1 MINSTV
7 KKVALVSLTLTGLLA
22 SSFSA
27 QANDNLVAEMTAG
40 LENNLASQMQEVM
53 NVAQRELSLSI
64 QAQLSETLFESQNV
78 EVAASEDEQDAVLTS
93 AMVKE

>member
-27 QANDNLVAEMTAG
+27 QANESLVSEMTAG
-40 LENNLASQMQEVM
+40 LESNLASQMQEVM

-64 QAQLSETLFESQNV
+64 QAQLSETLFETQDV
-78 EVAASEDEQDAVLTS
+78 DVAATQDNQEEVITS
-93 AMVKE
+93 AMIKE